1 MHLPESSPNRNTPTG
16 PNWIQPRLFG
26 AQDLFTTITLGYL
39 GSRQRCTFGAMI
51 EDLEADELVAM
62 WAKVSYPISDY
73 ALVAESGLAQV
84 LDAGY
89 ALR

>member
-1 MHLPESSPNRNTPTG
+1 MHPPELSSIRNTPIT
-16 PNWIQPRLFG
+16 PTWLQPRLFG
-26 AQDLFTTITLGYL
+26 AKDLFTTITLGYL

-73 ALVAESGLAQV
+73 QSVAESGLAEV
-84 LDAGY
+84 LEVGY
-89 ALR
+89 SLR